1 MKIGL
6 KLRLASCL
14 PVFGSVRISVE
25 ISLFISADTS
35 CVALV
40 QTSTTLLYFS
50 VRVMIPSRY
59 WLSMLSTSAEAA
71 SMMRFLESGISMS
84 FTPILMP
91 ERVAYSYPMALIR
104 SQRMTHALTPASR

>member
-1 MKIGL
+1 M
-6 KLRLASCL
+6 

-35 CVALV
+35 CVLGPNVDDLV
-40 QTSTTLLYFS
+40 VFFRTGDDTVAVLAFDVVHFGGS
-50 VRVMIPSRY
+50 
-59 WLSMLSTSAEAA
+59 A

-91 ERVAYSYPMALIR
+91 ERVAYSYRWP
-104 SQRMTHALTPASR
+104 